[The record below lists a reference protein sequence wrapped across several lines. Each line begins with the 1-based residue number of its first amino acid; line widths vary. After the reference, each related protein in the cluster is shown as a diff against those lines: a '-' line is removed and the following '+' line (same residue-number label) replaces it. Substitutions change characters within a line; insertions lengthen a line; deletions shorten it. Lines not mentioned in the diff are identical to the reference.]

1 MSLRN
6 RRSLYRHPAVQ
17 ALVSDKSKSLKCQT
31 VRNQT
36 LPLLVPASS
45 ESEMLSQRGRFSGLL
60 LWNRLQSYTAYRLH
74 YHFHRGHRTTFADK
88 KNRWK
93 SQKFRPVHTVP
104 LSAEKRFR
112 CRARRQSLPA
122 VPESGCLA
130 LQAGKSTSG
139 RPVQLRQSA
148 WHLLFPA

>member
-1 MSLRN
+1 MSSKN
-6 RRSLYRHPAVQ
+6 KNSLYRHLAVQ
-17 ALVSDKSKSLKCQT
+17 ALVSDKSKSLKYPT

-36 LPLLVPASS
+36 LLLLVPASS

-74 YHFHRGHRTTFADK
+74 YRFHRGHKTTSADK

-104 LSAEKRFR
+104 LSAEKRFH
-112 CRARRQSLPA
+112 CRARRQLLPA

-130 LQAGKSTSG
+130 LQAGKSMSG
-139 RPVQLRQSA
+139 RPVQLRQSGK
-148 WHLLFPA
+148 HLLFPA